1 MIEIK
6 DFKTFEEFQVFIRS
20 QKDKMPY
27 WTTEEISSFNQ
38 KVYDLKENSPEFRE
52 KYDAWVAR
60 LELKERAK
68 SVSLKIGNQQD
79 EIYSKAY
86 LKLKKYKKS
95 KTSKTSLPVTNIR
108 EI

>member
-1 MIEIK
+1 MVEIK

-20 QKDKMPY
+20 HKEKMPY

-38 KVYDLKENSPEFRE
+38 KVSDLRENSPEFRE
-52 KYDAWVAR
+52 KYDIWVAR
-60 LELKERAK
+60 LELKERTK
-68 SVSLKIGNQQD
+68 SVSLKIGKKQD

-95 KTSKTSLPVTNIR
+95 KSTQTSLSARNIR

>member
-1 MIEIK
+1 MVEIK

-20 QKDKMPY
+20 HKEKMPY

-52 KYDAWVAR
+52 KYDTWVSR

-68 SVSLKIGNQQD
+68 SVSIKIGNKQD
-79 EIYSKAY
+79 EAYSKAY

-95 KTSKTSLPVTNIR
+95 KANHSSLSARNVR